1 MPWSTRQLAE
11 LANTTVKAVRH
22 YHAIG
27 LLDVPER
34 TANGYKQYGV
44 SHLIRLVQIKRLSD
58 LGLPLSQIAAMGRA
72 DEEPDEAAIRV
83 LDAELE
89 ATIDRL
95 TRIRAEL
102 ALILRHRAPPEVPS
116 DFASLSRDFSDTQRS
131 LLTVFSTVFS
141 DEDMAEFR
149 QMLAEPDDTQD
160 EFEGL
165 PADAD
170 DATVE
175 RLAERMVPVV
185 RAGRERHPRLADP
198 AARSPLGAKP
208 AVSAMAHAVAELYNA
223 AQIRTLQRVNEI
235 LEREGDDPATRT
247 GGRRAQ

>member
-22 YHAIG
+22 YHEIG

-58 LGLPLSQIAAMGRA
+58 LGLPLAQIAAMGRA
-72 DEEPDEAAIRV
+72 DEDSDEAIRV
-83 LDAELE
+83 LDAELA
-89 ATIDRL
+89 ATIERL

-102 ALILRHRAPPEVPS
+102 ALILRHRAPPDVPP
-116 DFASLSRDFSDTQRS
+116 DFAPISRDFSDTQRA
-131 LLTVFSTVFS
+131 LLTVYSTVFS

-149 QMLAEPDDTQD
+149 QMLAEPDETQD
-160 EFEGL
+160 EFDRL

-175 RLAERMVPVV
+175 RLVERMVPVV
-185 RAGRERHPRLADP
+185 RASRERHPRLVDP
-198 AARSPLGAKP
+198 TARSPLGAKR
-208 AVSAMAHAVAELYNA
+208 AMSAMAHAAAELYNPV
-223 AQIRTLQRVNEI
+223 QIRVLQRVNEL
-235 LEREGDDPATRT
+235 LEREGDDPADRT
-247 GGRRAQ
+247 AGRRP

>member
-22 YHAIG
+22 YHEIG

-58 LGLPLSQIAAMGRA
+58 LGLPLARIAALGRA
-72 DEEPDEAAIRV
+72 DEEPDEAIRV

-141 DEDMAEFR
+141 EEDMAEFR
-149 QMLAEPDDTQD
+149 QMLAEPDDTQA

-185 RAGRERHPRLADP
+185 RAGRERHPRMVDL
-198 AARSPLGAKP
+198 AARSPLGSEP
-208 AVSAMAHAVAELYNA
+208 AVSAMAHAVAELYNP
-223 AQIRTLQRVNEI
+223 AQIRTLQRVNEV